1 MQELMQ
7 ELMRELLQELL
18 QELARLG
25 GGLEATGEA
34 GEGGGVSTACFA
46 AMSRPCTADPNLIWY
61 SLLRPRAQLQQWR

>member
-7 ELMRELLQELL
+7 ERLQERLQELL
-18 QELARLG
+18 RARLG
-25 GGLEATGEA
+25 GGLEAMGEA

-61 SLLRPRAQLQQWR
+61 SLPRPRAQLQQRR

>member
-7 ELMRELLQELL
+7 ELLQELL
-18 QELARLG
+18 RARLG

-61 SLLRPRAQLQQWR
+61 SLPRPRAQLQQRR

>member
-7 ELMRELLQELL
+7 ELMQERLQERLR
-18 QELARLG
+18 ARLG
-25 GGLEATGEA
+25 GGMEATGEEA

-61 SLLRPRAQLQQWR
+61 SLPRPRAQLQQRR